1 MLRANYVDMTYEPG
15 PNMQSVAITHRQL
28 ARSLDRS
35 SHHSDIQAA
44 NLHVAVSLSKLIR
57 KAQDAQDFR

>member
-1 MLRANYVDMTYEPG
+1 MIYEQG
-15 PNMQSVAITHRQL
+15 PNMQSHT

-35 SHHSDIQAA
+35 SPHSDEQAA